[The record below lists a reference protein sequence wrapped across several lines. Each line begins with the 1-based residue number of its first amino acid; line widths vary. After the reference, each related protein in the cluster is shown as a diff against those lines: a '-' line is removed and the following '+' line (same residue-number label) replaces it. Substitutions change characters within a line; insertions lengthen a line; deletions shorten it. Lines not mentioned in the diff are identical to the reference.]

1 MTDHPPDERGLE
13 LRELF
18 FETSQELLQA
28 LNDEALKLEKKPGDE
43 EIVRVIRRTVHTLKG
58 DSAACGMRELSE
70 LAHQF
75 EDALSLEGTATQAAV
90 AEIAFAAADVFAEM
104 IAAYRGGGKLPSTK
118 NLSNRI
124 SQLTAPAPAK
134 AVQVRSS
141 DLQTASPKTAR
152 AKLTGA
158 KTARANSATSK
169 STARKSARKTSTG
182 KKSAVKAS
190 SRRKSAG
197 KTASAKRTA
206 AKTTK
211 STKVT
216 TRAISARA
224 TAAITADTAA
234 ATSTES
240 KPTTQASAS
249 RATAKVA
256 AHWTEYEKLA
266 MHKAQAAGLS
276 VYHVVVKID
285 PHCAMPIAGRQL
297 IHNALGAVGQV
308 IAVHPDAKSPA
319 AAKQVEFVL
328 ASAQAVAQISAKG
341 KIPTIAE
348 EVTVEQILTPS
359 EPQNAADDTLLAPEA
374 VAEETLPPYT
384 ASTSDVSSAAAPTS
398 AIPAVQENLLRVEA
412 SRIDSVL
419 NLVGELIIG
428 KSMLQQALNEFS
440 KRYPKELLRGKFSDA
455 MAFQA
460 RVLNDLQR
468 SVMKIRMVPVDQ
480 LFRRFPRMVRDVS
493 RQCGREV
500 ELDVSGQDTDLDKGI
515 LDAIAEPLT
524 HLVRNAVSHG
534 IEPPEERRK
543 SGKAPRGRIRLNAYH
558 HGNQVVVE
566 VIDDGRGID
575 AQKIRAKAIELG
587 MMTAEEAPRLT
598 EAETLEYI
606 FRPGFSTAE
615 QVTEVSGRG
624 VGMDV
629 VQSVLH
635 RLKATISVETHL
647 GQGTTFRLKL
657 PLTLA
662 IIKALLFWV
671 EQRLYAIPLNA
682 VLEIARTFET
692 EVHQVDN
699 YEVLQLR
706 NQVLPLL
713 RLGRPVG
720 EDRKSKL
727 FVLVITVGERK
738 YGLIVDALEGE
749 EELVIKALD
758 DHTFQTDLVS
768 GASILGDGRVVL
780 ILNLP
785 AVVEHVA
792 RARPEELG
800 QCNAG
805 LLLSHTDRS
814 RLLLTQTANPA
825 AGGQA

>member
-1 MTDHPPDERGLE
+1 MTNSPDERGLE

-28 LNDEALKLEKKPGDE
+28 LNEEALKLEKTPGDE
-43 EIVRVIRRTVHTLKG
+43 EIVRGIRRTVHTLKG

-75 EDALSLEGTATQAAV
+75 EDALSLEGTATQTAV
-90 AEIAFAAADVFAEM
+90 AEIAFAAADVFTEM
-104 IAAYRGGGKLPSTK
+104 IAAYRTDGKLPSIK
-118 NLSNRI
+118 ALSKKI
-124 SQLTAPAPAK
+124 EDLTAAPALEK
-134 AVQVRSS
+134 ARGDSKPTGRKSADTATTGKKLASKGSASKKSIGRKSASKKSAGSKSASSKSAGRKSAKSSSKISSKRS
-141 DLQTASPKTAR
+141 
-152 AKLTGA
+152 AKSSA
-158 KTARANSATSK
+158 KT
-169 STARKSARKTSTG
+169 SARKTAKSVASRSVKGSASKT
-182 KKSAVKAS
+182 SAVNRS
-190 SRRKSAG
+190 
-197 KTASAKRTA
+197 A
-206 AKTTK
+206 AKTTP
-211 STKVT
+211 
-216 TRAISARA
+216 A
-224 TAAITADTAA
+224 
-234 ATSTES
+234 
-240 KPTTQASAS
+240 
-249 RATAKVA
+249 AKVA
-256 AHWTEYEKLA
+256 SLWTEYEKLA
-266 MHKAQAAGLS
+266 MTKAQAGGLS

-308 IAVHPDAKSPA
+308 LAVHPDAKSPA
-319 AAKQVEFVL
+319 ASKQVEFVL
-328 ASAQAVAQISAKG
+328 ASAQTVAQISAKG
-341 KIPTIAE
+341 RIPTIAE
-348 EVTVEQILTPS
+348 EVAVELLLAPS
-359 EPQNAADDTLLAPEA
+359 PAPQKTAGALDSELEAAADDSFSEPALS
-374 VAEETLPPYT
+374 
-384 ASTSDVSSAAAPTS
+384 ASEIPAAAPGS
-398 AIPAVQENLLRVEA
+398 AVAATPENLLRVEA
-412 SRIDSVL
+412 GRIDSVL

-428 KSMLQQALNEFS
+428 KSMLQQALSEFS

-500 ELDVSGQDTDLDKGI
+500 ELDISGQDTDLDKGI
-515 LDAIAEPLT
+515 LDSIAEPLT

-534 IEPPEERRK
+534 IETPEERRK
-543 SGKAPRGRIRLNAYH
+543 LGKAPRGTVRLNAYH

-566 VIDDGRGID
+566 VTDDGRGID

-587 MMTAEEAPRLT
+587 MTTSEECARLS
-598 EAETLEYI
+598 EAEILEFI

-635 RLKATISVETHL
+635 RLKASISVETHL
-647 GQGTTFRLKL
+647 GQGTTFRLNL

-713 RLGRPVG
+713 RLGRPVNTV
-720 EDRKSKL
+720 DRKAKL

-738 YGLIVDALEGE
+738 YGLIVDLLEGE

-785 AVVEHVA
+785 AVVEHVS
-792 RARPEELG
+792 RARPTELG
-800 QCNAG
+800 QCNSG
-805 LLLSHTDRS
+805 LLLSHTDRV
-814 RLLLTQTANPA
+814 RLAMSQTMAPEMTPA
-825 AGGQA
+825 VGGQA